1 MGKYRFNRE
10 DLNFVE
16 DKRGIGGWIKM
27 LFRYFFIS
35 VLLALLYYVVFAVF
49 ISTDQERALERE
61 TALMEQ
67 EYEKLH
73 ERLNQLDNT
82 IKNLQQRDREI
93 YRSIFNAEHIQCGAS
108 CFIRRGGL

>member
-16 DKRGIGGWIKM
+16 DKRGFGGWIKM
-27 LFRYFFIS
+27 LFKYFFVSI
-35 VLLALLYYVVFAVF
+35 LLALLYYVIFAVF
-49 ISTDQERALERE
+49 ISTEQERALERE

-67 EYEKLH
+67 EYDKLH
-73 ERLNQLDNT
+73 ERLGQLDNT

-93 YRSIFNAEHIQCGAS
+93 YRSIFNEIGRAS
-108 CFIRRGGL
+108 CRERV